1 MMLLAAALAQ
11 QGAEGAPDVAH
22 NAGWILEH
30 AWIFPLIPFV
40 SFLLILGFGKQLKY
54 KGAELGIAA
63 LAACFI
69 LALGAGVQWIRYVD
83 DVNAAE
89 SHGETSAA
97 VLPAST
103 PSATSPV
110 VASPGESAG
119 AAAQSHTTEATT
131 ESTGSDGQG
140 AEATPTSEEHG
151 GESAEGESHVVI
163 PPVEKTWTWWQS
175 GGMEFDVGILVD
187 GLSVMM

>member
-11 QGAEGAPDVAH
+11 QGAEEAADVAH

-63 LAACFI
+63 LGACFV

-83 DVNAAE
+83 DVNANAAGGAE
-89 SHGETSAA
+89 HAA
-97 VLPAST
+97 T
-103 PSATSPV
+103 V
-110 VASPGESAG
+110 VAPLGASGESAG
-119 AAAQSHTTEATT
+119 AAAQSHTTEGTTTST
-131 ESTGSDGQG
+131 ESEGGDDYG
-140 AEATPTSEEHG
+140 A
-151 GESAEGESHVVI
+151 
-163 PPVEKTWTWWQS
+163 
-175 GGMEFDVGILVD
+175 
-187 GLSVMM
+187 